1 LIHAGLHNQS
11 NLERFMRRIAH
22 ALVTG
27 IAAFGLV
34 GVAAGV
40 AMADSPSAMACTL
53 RTDVPNS
60 SNDAVVGRSG
70 CSNAIDG
77 TGRIREDRNNWPDD
91 TVGSISG
98 GGWGLKTVNGS
109 CGNGRGSYYSDFKS
123 STGASAA
130 SSRAV
135 RC

>member
-1 LIHAGLHNQS
+1 MRKKISQALI
-11 NLERFMRRIAH
+11 
-22 ALVTG
+22 TG
-27 IAAFGLV
+27 VAAFGLV

-40 AMADSPSAMACTL
+40 AVADSSSALACTL
-53 RTDVPNS
+53 RADVPNS
-60 SNDAVVGRSG
+60 NNDAVVGREG
-70 CSNAIDG
+70 CSNTVDG
-77 TGRIREDRNNWPDD
+77 EGRIREDRNAWPDD

-98 GGWGLKTVNGS
+98 GGWGTKTVNGS

-130 SSRAV
+130 SSRAT